1 MSAKTRNLAA
11 GTVATGCIALA
22 LILVPA
28 LLHGYDARNITKPP
42 GKLIVH
48 EWGTFTS
55 FSGSDGVNLEFRPL
69 TTYDLPRFVMNLQT
83 QPGSPI
89 PNWGKDNFYALQ
101 RMETPVT
108 YFYTDVPRTVNVRV
122 DFPKGLLTE
131 WYPVVKNLA
140 YPKVKNAFDRASLRG
155 TGSAYLDWDQ
165 VNLIPPDQFAN
176 IRMRGP
182 KDKPVPAMLQRVD
195 EKDHYGRARETD
207 SAFVE
212 TVDKFG
218 RSHFEKFLFYRG
230 VGNFE
235 LPIKLTALG
244 NDRFEVTNS
253 GDDPT
258 GVMLL
263 VRIEYGRIRFTRIET
278 VSPKAGIETAL
289 PDYETTIDQLVDST
303 VKILTAA
310 GLYEKESLAMVN
322 TWRNSWFGEDGTRLL
337 YLVPG
342 KITDKLLPLKI
353 DPVPD
358 EKVRILV
365 GRLETITPEDSKSLS
380 SRLVG
385 TKPNHNPTKDE
396 IAAELKPL
404 GRFAE
409 PAVQFVMSQTTDTT
423 TRNRLEQVLKQV
435 RETRQQ

>member
-1 MSAKTRNLAA
+1 MSAKSRNIAA
-11 GTVATGCIALA
+11 GTIATGCIAIA
-22 LILVPA
+22 LLFVPA
-28 LLHGYDARNITKPP
+28 ILKGFDAGRSTKPS
-42 GKLIVH
+42 KLIVH

-69 TTYDLPRFVMNLQT
+69 VTSDLPRFVMNLQK

-89 PNWGKDNFYALQ
+89 PYLGKDNFYALQ

-131 WYPVVKNLA
+131 WYPVAKNIAFGKEKKPNDAKFLSMESV
-140 YPKVKNAFDRASLRG
+140 PKGPAF
-155 TGSAYLDWDQ
+155 LDWGD
-165 VNLIPPDQFAN
+165 VRLTPPDQFAN

-207 SAFVE
+207 SSYVE
-212 TVDKFG
+212 TVDTYG

-235 LPIKLTALG
+235 LPVKLTALG
-244 NDRFEVTNS
+244 NNRFEVSNS
-253 GDDPT
+253 GDDAT
-258 GVMLL
+258 GVLL
-263 VRIEYGRIRFTRIET
+263 LIRIEYDRIHFTRIDP
-278 VSPKAGIETAL
+278 VSPKSVIEVTL
-289 PDYETTIDQLVDST
+289 PEYETTIDELVDAT
-303 VKILTAA
+303 VRTLTAA

-342 KITDKLLPLKI
+342 KITDKLLPLTI

-358 EKVRILV
+358 ERVRILV
-365 GRLETITPEDSKSLS
+365 GRLETITPEDSKNLV

-385 TKPNHNPTKDE
+385 SNPNKKHTKEE
-396 IAAELKPL
+396 IDAELKPL

-409 PAVQFVMSQTTDTT
+409 PALQFVMGQTNDAQ
-423 TRNRLEQVLKQV
+423 TRSRLELILKQV
-435 RETRQQ
+435 RK